1 MKLVDRYI
9 FKKFLGTFTLFFVL
23 LMLIAVVIDIS
34 EKLEDFTKNGALLNE
49 IVFDYY
55 VNFIA
60 YYGNLF
66 SALILFLSTIFFTSK
81 MANNT
86 EIVPILTGGRSFSR
100 FTVPYFFGATV
111 VFLISAAINHFVI
124 PVTNVKR
131 LEFEAKYTQVRDD
144 RRTTQIFRQVEPG
157 HVVYFYSFSP
167 ERNAGYQ
174 FTYDVY
180 DIKENR
186 MVKKLEA
193 DYVRYDSIKG
203 TWRLDNWEIRNIHE
217 DGTESLQRGRRVDTT
232 FSFDGNDIVPRL
244 SSTAMM
250 TTPDLIKFIEKEE
263 LRGSERLNFHIIELN
278 NRTAYPF
285 SSFILVLIA
294 VSISSRRRRGGLGV
308 NIAIGLILVMIY
320 IFFMQISTTLSTH
333 GNFPPTLAVWT
344 PNMVFAL
351 LGIISFRLAP
361 K

>member
-1 MKLVDRYI
+1 
-9 FKKFLGTFTLFFVL
+9 
-23 LMLIAVVIDIS
+23 MLIAVVIDIS
-34 EKLEDFTKNGALLNE
+34 EKLEDFTKNGAGLDE

-66 SALILFLSTIFFTSK
+66 SALILFLATIFFTSK

-86 EIVPILTGGRSFSR
+86 EIVPILTGGRSFAR
-100 FTVPYFFGATV
+100 FTLPYFFGAASI
-111 VFLISAAINHFVI
+111 FSLSAAINHFVI
-124 PVTNVKR
+124 PTTNVKR
-131 LEFEAKYTQVRDD
+131 LAFETKYTNVRDD
-144 RRTTQIFRQVEPG
+144 RRTSQIFRQVEPG

-180 DIKENR
+180 DLEDSR
-186 MVKKLEA
+186 MVKKLKA
-193 DYVRYDSIKG
+193 DYVRFDSVKG
-203 TWRLDNWEIRNIHE
+203 SWKLDNWEIRTIAD
-217 DGTESLQRGRRVDTT
+217 DGTESLDRGRKMDTV
-232 FSFDGNDIVPRL
+232 FSFDGNDIVPKL

-250 TTPDLIKFIEKEE
+250 TTPDLLDFIEKEKI
-263 LRGSERLNFHIIELN
+263 RGSERLNFHIIELH

-285 SSFILVLIA
+285 SSFILVLIG
-294 VSISSRRRRGGLGV
+294 VSISSRKRRGGLGI

-333 GNFPPTLAVWT
+333 GNFPPILAVWT
-344 PNMVFAL
+344 PNIVFAL